1 MCGIAGIARFKS
13 ADDSSLRDVMV
24 KVLEHRG
31 PDEHGVY
38 GSVDEGLSLGMTRL
52 SIIDLAG
59 GHQPMYDERRR
70 YVLVFNG
77 EIYNYHAL
85 WTDLAGRGHAFA
97 TDHSDTEVIVHGFE
111 EWGDRLFSRL
121 NGMFAI
127 AIWDRDARR
136 LTLARDRMGE
146 KPLYLAKLNGGGWA
160 FASELKALLA
170 LPELPRD
177 LDLGAV
183 EQYLSYDYTVGPR
196 TVLRDVRKL
205 PAGHV
210 AHVDQT
216 GATMEAF
223 WTPSFELVQRAPQ
236 EVVSE
241 LDRLLAQSVQHR
253 MIADVPVGLF
263 LSGGLDSTTIGY
275 YMTQQSSHVEG
286 FSIGFEDPSFDES
299 SEARA
304 AAKHLGITH
313 HVETFADSD
322 VRALVPRVTEILD
335 EPMGDPSVFPTYLL
349 SLITRK
355 QVKVALGG
363 DGSDELLMGYR
374 AYQLLKVAALI
385 AGTPGAARLARLVG
399 SALPI
404 GGPRRVRRVA
414 RLARRMQLGP
424 EERLLG
430 LLGSFDGES
439 RWIFAKHLRQ
449 SLGPGPFA
457 DAAHQFAQSISSG
470 HDAQR
475 RTAAAYL
482 RGYLQE
488 DILVKVDRA
497 SMAASLEVRSPF
509 LDPAIVDFALSLPPS
524 QKMPGLRRKA
534 PLRDLMRG
542 RLPDRLIDRPKR
554 GFGVPLAA
562 WFRGPLLHLVNEH
575 LSAERMIAGGLF
587 DERRVRSLIDAHLGG
602 DDRSNELWVLLQFQ
616 MWQARWLERP
626 AASIAA

>member
-1 MCGIAGIARFKS
+1 MCGIAGIARFQS

-24 KVLEHRG
+24 KILEHRG
-31 PDEHGVY
+31 PDERGVY
-38 GSVDEGLSLGMTRL
+38 GSVEEGLVLGMTRL
-52 SIIDLAG
+52 SIIDVAG

-77 EIYNYHAL
+77 EIYNYQEL
-85 WTDLAGRGHAFA
+85 WSDLTARGHEFA
-97 TDHSDTEVIVHGFE
+97 SHHSDTEVIVHGFE
-111 EWGDRLFSRL
+111 EWGDGLFARL

-127 AIWDRDARR
+127 AIWDRDSRR

-146 KPLYLAKLNGGGWA
+146 KPLYLAELNGDGWA

-170 LPELPRD
+170 LPDLPRD
-177 LDLGAV
+177 IDLGAV

-196 TVLRDVRKL
+196 TVLRAVRKL

-210 AHVDQT
+210 AHVDQS
-216 GATMEAF
+216 GITMKAF
-223 WTPSFELVQRAPQ
+223 WIPSFELVKRAPQ

-241 LDRLLAQSVQHR
+241 LDALLAQSVQRR

-275 YMTQQSSHVEG
+275 YMARQSTHVEG
-286 FSIGFEDPSFDES
+286 FSIGFEDRRFDES
-299 SEARA
+299 GEARA
-304 AAKHLGITH
+304 AAEHLGITH
-313 HVETFADSD
+313 HLETFSDSD
-322 VRALVPRVTEILD
+322 VLALVPRVTEILD

-349 SLITRK
+349 SVITRR

-385 AGTPGAARLARLVG
+385 ARTPGAARLAQIVG
-399 SALPI
+399 SALPM
-404 GGPRRVRRVA
+404 GGPRRVRRLA

-439 RWIFAKHLRQ
+439 RWIFAERLRQ
-449 SLGPGPFA
+449 SLGAGPFS

-470 HDAQR
+470 HDPQR

-562 WFRGPLLHLVNEH
+562 WFRGPLLPLVNEH
-575 LSAERMIAGGLF
+575 LSAERIAAGGLF
-587 DERRVRSLIDAHLGG
+587 DARRVRAMVDAHLTG
-602 DDRSNELWVLLQFQ
+602 DDRSNELWAILQFQ
-616 MWQARWLERP
+616 MWQDRWLQRP